1 MIPKVKPRM
10 NDVLAVVYLVCFA
23 AIAGG
28 AFALMS
34 QSLRRSGGANVPS
47 LRKRGERHPEAPL
60 PGDELLYVDF
70 SRERL
75 EQMYQESP

>member
-1 MIPKVKPRM
+1 M
-10 NDVLAVVYLVCFA
+10 NDVLAVIYLVCFA

-28 AFALMS
+28 AFALMT
-34 QSLRRSGGANVPS
+34 QRLRRSEGPTSASP
-47 LRKRGERHPEAPL
+47 LRKRSARHPEAPQ
-60 PGDELLYVDF
+60 PGEELLYVDF

>member
-1 MIPKVKPRM
+1 M
-10 NDVLAVVYLVCFA
+10 NDVFAAVYLVCFA

-28 AFALMS
+28 AFALMT
-34 QSLRRSGGANVPS
+34 QGLRRSERSMTVPS
-47 LRKRGERHPEAPL
+47 MRKRGERHPEAPQ
-60 PGDELLYVDF
+60 PGDQLLYVDF

>member
-1 MIPKVKPRM
+1 M

-34 QSLRRSGGANVPS
+34 QTLRRAEGASSVQS
-47 LRKRGERHPEAPL
+47 MRERGERHPEAPQ
-60 PGDELLYVDF
+60 PGDELLYVDL

>member
-1 MIPKVKPRM
+1 MS
-10 NDVLAVVYLVCFA
+10 DVLAVVYLVCFA

-28 AFALMS
+28 AFALMT
-34 QSLRRSGGANVPS
+34 QSLRRSDGSTSVQL
-47 LRKRGERHPEAPL
+47 LRNRDKRHPEAPQ

>member
-1 MIPKVKPRM
+1 M
-10 NDVLAVVYLVCFA
+10 NDGLAFVYLISFA

-28 AFALMS
+28 AFALMT
-34 QSLRRSGGANVPS
+34 QSLRRSGAATPVPS
-47 LRKRGERHPEAPL
+47 MRKRAERHPEAPQ

>member
-1 MIPKVKPRM
+1 M

-28 AFALMS
+28 AFALMT
-34 QSLRRSGGANVPS
+34 QSLRRTEGPTSVQS
-47 LRKRGERHPEAPL
+47 KRKRSERHPEAPQ

-75 EQMYQESP
+75 DQMYQESP